1 MSLRGVGKALIS
13 GSFDS
18 QSDVFQQIAEF
29 EETQCVCIHHK
40 TVLLYFTQ
48 IYILSITTYCTYAAL
63 QVSGHFIRYTFWMV
77 DWTLFFSSFFL
88 PPDLS

>member
-1 MSLRGVGKALIS
+1 MRGVGKALIS

-48 IYILSITTYCTYAAL
+48 NIGVIYNHICCT
-63 QVSGHFIRYTFWMV
+63 
-77 DWTLFFSSFFL
+77 SSKWPL
-88 PPDLS
+88 H